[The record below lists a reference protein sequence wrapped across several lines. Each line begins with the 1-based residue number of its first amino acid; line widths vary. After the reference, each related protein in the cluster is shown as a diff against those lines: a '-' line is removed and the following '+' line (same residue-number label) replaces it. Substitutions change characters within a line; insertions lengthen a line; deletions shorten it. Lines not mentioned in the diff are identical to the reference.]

1 MINCSSSISCS
12 SVYYED
18 TLGHGD
24 AQSRT
29 TNFENLEDIA
39 VSDQV
44 HSNGLRT
51 ALLHG
56 RRDGAKDRAG
66 SLARLV
72 PALNFLSVQRIAHLW
87 QSLRYLQGSD
97 GRLVP
102 SPGRS

>member
-1 MINCSSSISCS
+1 M
-12 SVYYED
+12 
-18 TLGHGD
+18 LGHGD

-29 TNFENLEDIA
+29 TDFEDLEDVA

-51 ALLHG
+51 AFLHG
-56 RRDGAKDRAG
+56 RRDSAKDRAG
-66 SLARLV
+66 GLTRLV
-72 PALNFLSVQRIAHLW
+72 PALNLLSGQRIDNLR
-87 QSLRYLQGSD
+87 QSLWYLQGSG